1 MMEDIYLNNNIG
13 SLNSSSGLEM
23 SDLEGYD
30 D

>member
-1 MMEDIYLNNNIG
+1 MEDIYLNNNIG
-13 SLNSSSGLEM
+13 SSNSTSGLEM